1 MISLCHKHYAV
12 WTSIMTLV
20 LLSSVIP
27 SSAGSVV
34 AQENGSVTE
43 PDLALTEMVFLP
55 VVGASSDVVT
65 ALTTE
70 DISHQEEWLPY
81 EATYY
86 SFSYP
91 PDREVTEGFG
101 GQYVA
106 LYPTE
111 ESSSGETLK
120 IELAYLGYEITPEDD
135 LLEWYNLYERLG
147 GIEEVPEREIL
158 ETRSEVQPDD
168 TVTHRLHILNT
179 SAHSRSQ
186 VILLTYG
193 RLVLSFNAY
202 IHDDRMT
209 DVLRN
214 LADSIVFHPDA
225 PRTKAE
231 LYPDEEG
238 LVTTLDEVIAIG
250 QAPPPG
256 PPAPDPPTLG
266 QESVNSVSPSPTVT
280 LSEEFLERERL
291 YREFLEQENSDASN
305 ADPEDTD
312 SVVAAGQVTAN
323 RQALPANFRS
333 PIHTTWDVGCASAL
347 HTGRAAYAIDIQ
359 VPVNTPIASVQAGTI
374 YYAGWMTGYGW
385 IARIY
390 SDVYT
395 GGGWRRYY
403 HNYAH
408 LNAFVKT
415 SGGVT
420 AGEWIANS
428 GASGEG
434 ATGPHLH
441 FHMTR
446 DVDFNDVD
454 QRPVDLSPLRGFRP
468 NMNYPVTGIC
478 GHTVSADLDP
488 ITIEPLMY
496 TEAYQPRSDHYWNCS
511 TYLPNNTTECY
522 MAVVPLTGWG
532 IDPLV
537 SAQSPELRYANVYS
551 FSTGTYY
558 VWVCGYGGTLDDD
571 SVWIGVNG
579 SAASAVDA
587 TGHHLASW
595 VWRSIR
601 LSGQRPTVNLTFG
614 NQVVNMWAR
623 EDGMRVDRILLT
635 KNVNY
640 NPTGNIRCGGY

>member
-34 AQENGSVTE
+34 AQENGSVAE
-43 PDLALTEMVFLP
+43 PDSALTEMVFLP
-55 VVGASSDVVT
+55 FVGASSDVVT

-120 IELAYLGYEITPEDD
+120 IE
-135 LLEWYNLYERLG
+135 
-147 GIEEVPEREIL
+147 
-158 ETRSEVQPDD
+158 
-168 TVTHRLHILNT
+168 
-179 SAHSRSQ
+179 
-186 VILLTYG
+186 
-193 RLVLSFNAY
+193 
-202 IHDDRMT
+202 
-209 DVLRN
+209 
-214 LADSIVFHPDA
+214 
-225 PRTKAE
+225 
-231 LYPDEEG
+231 
-238 LVTTLDEVIAIG
+238 
-250 QAPPPG
+250 
-256 PPAPDPPTLG
+256 
-266 QESVNSVSPSPTVT
+266 
-280 LSEEFLERERL
+280 
-291 YREFLEQENSDASN
+291 
-305 ADPEDTD
+305 
-312 SVVAAGQVTAN
+312 
-323 RQALPANFRS
+323 
-333 PIHTTWDVGCASAL
+333 
-347 HTGRAAYAIDIQ
+347 
-359 VPVNTPIASVQAGTI
+359 
-374 YYAGWMTGYGW
+374 
-385 IARIY
+385 
-390 SDVYT
+390 
-395 GGGWRRYY
+395 
-403 HNYAH
+403 
-408 LNAFVKT
+408 
-415 SGGVT
+415 
-420 AGEWIANS
+420 
-428 GASGEG
+428 
-434 ATGPHLH
+434 
-441 FHMTR
+441 
-446 DVDFNDVD
+446 
-454 QRPVDLSPLRGFRP
+454 
-468 NMNYPVTGIC
+468 
-478 GHTVSADLDP
+478 
-488 ITIEPLMY
+488 PLMY
-496 TEAYQPRSDHYWNCS
+496 TQAYQPRSDHYWNCS

-601 LSGQRPTVNLTFG
+601 LSGQRPTINLTFG